1 MLTSVGESLYLTN
14 HDPEIAMILKAVFVD
29 WIRYSSIFFREIK
42 CSDEREKERKLLSV
56 NSFKVNNWLIS
67 QNLELITFSRALS
80 LSYQKVLN
88 SLHKCYKFVGG
99 FLARHESFKS
109 LIR

>member
-42 CSDEREKERKLLSV
+42 CSGEREKERKLLSV
-56 NSFKVNNWLIS
+56 NQLINITEFGADYIFSGIIIIISKGVKFFK
-67 QNLELITFSRALS
+67 
-80 LSYQKVLN
+80 
-88 SLHKCYKFVGG
+88 
-99 FLARHESFKS
+99 
-109 LIR
+109 

>member
-29 WIRYSSIFFREIK
+29 WIRYSSIFFRKIK

-88 SLHKCYKFVGG
+88 SLNKCYKFVGG